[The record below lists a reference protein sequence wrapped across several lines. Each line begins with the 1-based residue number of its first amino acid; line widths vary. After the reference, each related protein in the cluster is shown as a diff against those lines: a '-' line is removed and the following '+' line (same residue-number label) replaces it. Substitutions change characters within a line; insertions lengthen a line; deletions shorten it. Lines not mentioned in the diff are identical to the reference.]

1 MIITALA
8 SVASC
13 VAVAAASSAIDADRA
28 PSKSEAKAIRAAVYA
43 HVRCCIDV
51 PVERVAIARL
61 RIATRD
67 ERYARADLTSPG
79 LNPLV
84 VVLRASRNGWKAL
97 NRGTA
102 DVGCGL
108 PRKVRVDLRLR
119 CRGLLP

>member
-1 MIITALA
+1 MITAMV

-13 VAVAAASSAIDADRA
+13 VAVAAASATIDADRA

-67 ERYARADLTSPG
+67 KRYSRADLVSPG
-79 LNPLV
+79 LNRLV
-84 VVLRASRNGWKAL
+84 VVLRASRNGWKVL
-97 NRGTA
+97 SRGSA
-102 DVGCGL
+102 NVGCGL
-108 PRKVRVDLRLR
+108 TRKVRVDLQLR
-119 CRGLLP
+119 CRGRLP